1 MKYIIFTAGGFVFVL
16 LHFIAA
22 YTSSPLWWGVDSWR
36 YMPSF
41 VPYIFLAAGILS
53 YSSYFQQLLKPL
65 IMKLAYYVARI
76 PLFVWLAFTGII
88 FFTFRQKTFFLGDGQ
103 LRIRNTEVYH
113 LFSFEEPLD
122 TFLHTISYKLL
133 HPAFGIKGA
142 DIYQYVSILSG
153 VIAVWGIIYILVR
166 LYKGSGE
173 RWFIG
178 CLIATCGS
186 IQLFF
191 GYVES
196 YTIVNC
202 LVLLF
207 LFTGLFMLKRGRL
220 TIVPVIL
227 LSFAV
232 ITHPLAVLFFPGAFY
247 AYKKVIH
254 TGKSVGSAIKKWLL
268 ITGIFSAIV
277 GLLVIVFWI
286 GGYTPA
292 QFLKQYLQGSNLLPI
307 RSHGELYGIFSARH
321 LVDILNEIA
330 LVVPVWISLFI
341 ILPCLR
347 SIQRTHSVIFLL
359 FCCVG
364 SLLFLGAFNPK
375 LGYARDWDI
384 FGIIAFPATLLLG
397 VFIIESIKMK
407 LFKIAFPLVV
417 ISFLHTAPWIG
428 INASGSA
435 SLKRFELLTGTFS
448 WTDHARA
455 MAHESL
461 ASYYFD
467 TDDFKKSIEHYQKA
481 YELTGNIRFY
491 ENVIATFQKLNDVDM
506 MRRFVEKNNQI
517 AGGHYYLG
525 LGYFE
530 QNKLDSALKEFEKV
544 LALDP
549 EYPEVHFQLGLTYV
563 NKGQYDEG
571 IREYKKALNQPHEK
585 YVLSL
590 IHNNIGNAYIF
601 KNMINEGIVEYLE
614 AIKIKTDFSLAHYNL
629 AYTYYG
635 TGRDSLAVK
644 HAELAMKHGYPR
656 HEVEKLLKALS
667 SRR

>member
-1 MKYIIFTAGGFVFVL
+1 MGDKNEVRMKYVIFTAGGFVFLL

-22 YTSSPLWWGVDSWR
+22 HTSSPLWWGVDSWR
-36 YMPSF
+36 YMLSF
-41 VPYIFLAAGILS
+41 VPYILLAAGILS
-53 YSSYFQQLLKPL
+53 YIPSFQQLIKPL
-65 IMKLAYYVARI
+65 VKKLGHHIARI

-103 LRIRNTEVYH
+103 LRVRNTEVYH
-113 LFSFEEPLD
+113 LFSFDEPLD
-122 TFLHTISYKLL
+122 TLFHTLFYKLL
-133 HPAFGIKGA
+133 HPAFGVKGA
-142 DIYQYVSILSG
+142 EIYQYISILSG
-153 VIAVWGIIYILVR
+153 VIAVWGMIYILGR

-178 CLIATCGS
+178 CLMATCGS

-207 LFTGLFMLKRGRL
+207 LFTGLFMLKQRRL
-220 TIVPVIL
+220 TVVPVIL
-227 LSFAV
+227 LAGAV
-232 ITHPLAVLFFPGAFY
+232 ITHPLAVLFSPGAFY

-254 TGKSVGSAIKKWLL
+254 TDKTIRSAFKLWLL

-277 GLLVIVFWI
+277 GLLVIMFWI
-286 GGYTPA
+286 GGNTPA
-292 QFLKQYLQGSNLLPI
+292 QFLKHYLQGSNLLPL
-307 RSHGELYGIFSARH
+307 SSNGEVHGIFSASH
-321 LVDILNEIA
+321 LVDMLNEIG
-330 LVVPVWISLFI
+330 LVVPAWVSLII
-341 ILPCLR
+341 ILPRVR

-359 FCCVG
+359 LCCIG
-364 SLLFLGAFNPK
+364 PLLFLGAFNPK

-397 VFIIESIKMK
+397 VLIIESIKMK
-407 LFKIAFPLVV
+407 LFKIAFPLVA

-428 INASGSA
+428 INASRSV
-435 SLKRFELLTGTFS
+435 SLKRFELLTSTS
-448 WTDHARA
+448 CWTDHAKA

-467 TDDFKKSIEHYQKA
+467 TNDFKKSVEHYQKA
-481 YELTGNIRFY
+481 YELTGNIRFFR
-491 ENVIATFQKLNDVDM
+491 NVLATCRKLNDLNIL
-506 MRRFVEKNNQI
+506 RKFVEKNSQI
-517 AGGHYYLG
+517 AEGHFYLG

-530 QNKLDSALKEFEKV
+530 QNKLDSALKEFGKV

-563 NKGQYDEG
+563 NKEQYDDG
-571 IREYKKALNQPHEK
+571 IREYKKALIRPQKK

-590 IHNNIGNAYIF
+590 IHNNLGNAYIY
-601 KNMINEGIVEYLE
+601 KNMINEGVAEYLE
-614 AIKIKTDFSLAHYNL
+614 AIKIKPDFPLAHYNL
-629 AYTYYG
+629 AYTYHG
-635 TGRDSLAVK
+635 TGKDSLAVK
-644 HAELAMKHGYPR
+644 HAELAMKYGYPR
-656 HEVEKLLKALS
+656 HE
-667 SRR
+667 

>member
-1 MKYIIFTAGGFVFVL
+1 MKYVIFTAVGFVFLL

-22 YTSSPLWWGVDSWR
+22 HTTSSQWWGVDSWR

-41 VPYIFLAAGILS
+41 VPYIFLAAGFLS

-65 IMKLAYYVARI
+65 IVKLAHYAARI
-76 PLFVWLAFTGII
+76 PLFVWLIFTSVI

-122 TFLHTISYKLL
+122 TLLHTICYKLL
-133 HPAFGIKGA
+133 HPSFGVKGA
-142 DIYQYVSILSG
+142 DIYQCVSVLSG
-153 VIAVWGIIYILVR
+153 VIAVWGMIYILSR

-186 IQLFF
+186 TQLFF

-207 LFTGLFMLKRGRL
+207 LFTGLFMVKQGKL
-220 TIVPVIL
+220 TVVPVIL
-227 LSFAV
+227 LAGAV

-254 TGKSVGSAIKKWLL
+254 ADKTVSSAVKQWLL
-268 ITGIFSAIV
+268 IAGIFAAIV
-277 GLLVIVFWI
+277 GLLIIVFWI
-286 GGYTPA
+286 GGNTPD
-292 QFLKQYLQGSNLLPI
+292 QFLKQYLQGSNLLPL
-307 RSHGELYGIFSARH
+307 RSNNDLYGIFSANH
-321 LVDILNEIA
+321 LVDMLNEIG
-330 LVVPVWISLFI
+330 LVVPAWISLFI
-341 ILPCLR
+341 ILTCLR
-347 SIQRTHSVIFLL
+347 SIRRTHSVIFLL
-359 FCCVG
+359 LCCIG
-364 SLLFLGAFNPK
+364 PLLFLGAFNPK

-384 FGIIAFPATLLLG
+384 FGIIAFPAALLLG
-397 VFIIESIKMK
+397 VLIIESVNMK
-407 LFKIAFPLVV
+407 LFKVAFPLVI

-435 SLKRFELLTGTFS
+435 SLKRFELLSGTS
-448 WTDHARA
+448 YWTDHAKA

-467 TDDFKKSIEHYQKA
+467 TNGFKKSVEHYQKA
-481 YELTGNIRFY
+481 YELTGNIRFF
-491 ENVIATFQKLNDVDM
+491 ENVIASFQKLNDVDM
-506 MRRFVEKNNQI
+506 MRRFVEKNSQI

-549 EYPEVHFQLGLTYV
+549 EYPEVYFQLGLIYV
-563 NKGQYDEG
+563 NKEQYDDG
-571 IREYKKALNQPHEK
+571 IREYKKALKRPQKK

-590 IHNNIGNAYIF
+590 IHNNLGNAYIY
-601 KNMINEGIVEYLE
+601 KNMINEGIAEYLE
-614 AIKIKTDFSLAHYNL
+614 AIEIKTDFSLAHYNL

-635 TGRDSLAVK
+635 TDRDSLAVK
-644 HAELAMKHGYPR
+644 HAELAMKHGYPAR
-656 HEVEKLLKALS
+656 EVEKLLKALS